1 LPSKHPRLRL
11 LDIIQNIDAIQ
22 TYTRGMNG
30 EAFAATNLVIDA
42 VERCLGR
49 ISEAAKR
56 LGKSAE
62 DLAPGQPWK
71 KIRGFGNVLRHEY
84 ETVRH
89 DLTWEIVTGLTSL
102 RQACEQAIVALDN
115 QKK

>member
-30 EAFAATNLVIDA
+30 EVFAATNLVIDA

-62 DLAPGQPWK
+62 IWHRASPGRRSEVLATSCDMNTRQFVTTLPG
-71 KIRGFGNVLRHEY
+71 RL
-84 ETVRH
+84 
-89 DLTWEIVTGLTSL
+89 
-102 RQACEQAIVALDN
+102 
-115 QKK
+115 